1 MQIQLLK
8 WEKMKMTQT
17 GYKMTHVE
25 WWQNCENAQGDIF
38 IVNKYMQSNSLNYV
52 KVWWMN
58 SSELLFLREG
68 EEGNVI
74 DKLTDGLQ
82 DVSVACY
89 VLFYLKIFKL
99 RIEEWWDFSFF
110 WPTS

>member
-17 GYKMTHVE
+17 GYKMTHVK

-58 SSELLFLREG
+58 SSELLFLRDG
-68 EEGNVI
+68 EEG
-74 DKLTDGLQ
+74 K
-82 DVSVACY
+82 CY
-89 VLFYLKIFKL
+89 WQVD
-99 RIEEWWDFSFF
+99 RWSAGGFS
-110 WPTS
+110 SMLCII